1 MCYSRDFFFEKVVK
15 IYCGNYNLK
24 IRGAKYDLII
34 KLITQ
39 MDENHK
45 TNLLNLINMSIEIV

>member
-1 MCYSRDFFFEKVVK
+1 VK